1 MDALLLGYISADHFV
16 YSCAVWSQVYAN
28 KAAKMADRVNTVL
41 EYFSLLW
48 KNRWKMLLGDIING
62 KENSHLVL
70 IHGEFSSARTG
81 AVENSTKFILQM
93 NV

>member
-1 MDALLLGYISADHFV
+1 
-16 YSCAVWSQVYAN
+16 
-28 KAAKMADRVNTVL
+28 
-41 EYFSLLW
+41 
-48 KNRWKMLLGDIING
+48 MLLGDIING

-81 AVENSTKFILQM
+81 AVENSIKFILQM